1 MSRENVDV
9 IRRGWDAW
17 FRGDLETLFSTFDA
31 EVVWDTS
38 NFRDWPE
45 SSYHGIEGVQR
56 FLTEWLEVW
65 DDYEVGVDEIVP
77 APDGRVVTLHWHRG
91 VGHDSRVPIEMQ
103 MAQVATIRDGK
114 VIRLENYDDRD
125 EALAATGLADH

>member
-1 MSRENVDV
+1 MSQGNVDV

-17 FRGDLETLFSTFDA
+17 FRGDLAALFSTFDP

-38 NFRDWPE
+38 QFHNWPE
-45 SSYHGIEGVQR
+45 SSYYGIEGVQR

-65 DDYEVGVDEIVP
+65 DDYEVGVEEIVQ

-91 VGHDSRVPIEMQ
+91 VGRDSRVPTT
-103 MAQVATIRDGK
+103 ATRPWWRRAWPMTEHLP
-114 VIRLENYDDRD
+114 RL
-125 EALAATGLADH
+125 